1 MPLTS
6 AQLAGSA
13 CLAKKL
19 TDRKKKVHLVDREDN
34 YSDDEN
40 VTSTLSTECNSIDQK
55 MSSDIIWITPRV
67 NGKLLRMELDTGS
80 AVSVISKRDYETNFG
95 NNKLTNTKITLKTYS
110 GKK

>member
-1 MPLTS
+1 M
-6 AQLAGSA
+6 
-13 CLAKKL
+13 
-19 TDRKKKVHLVDREDN
+19 VDREDN

-40 VTSTLSTECNSIDQK
+40 VISTLSTECNSIDQK